1 MKLFNFP
8 TILVYFHSFEFLRRK
23 DDGIYKILF
32 LNSMNSTHILVN
44 KLSFGYSI
52 MYLAY
57 KILHLHITFTLLY
70 VIRNDFA
77 R

>member
-1 MKLFNFP
+1 MECTKLHTYTLIIFRYSNVIYIP
-8 TILVYFHSFEFLRRK
+8 DFEKLTST
-23 DDGIYKILF
+23 L
-32 LNSMNSTHILVN
+32 NSTHILVN